1 MDRSG
6 IQYRSNYLHFAFLRD
21 YLYYLD
27 TSTLIFL
34 SVQIMKT
41 KILSIFLLL
50 FFGAQFAFAGP
61 EDCVVSPQ
69 GGSDIKD
76 VLKKCQSDGSVKIDK
91 GGDDITSVKIYV
103 K

>member
-1 MDRSG
+1 
-6 IQYRSNYLHFAFLRD
+6 
-21 YLYYLD
+21 
-27 TSTLIFL
+27 
-34 SVQIMKT
+34 MKT